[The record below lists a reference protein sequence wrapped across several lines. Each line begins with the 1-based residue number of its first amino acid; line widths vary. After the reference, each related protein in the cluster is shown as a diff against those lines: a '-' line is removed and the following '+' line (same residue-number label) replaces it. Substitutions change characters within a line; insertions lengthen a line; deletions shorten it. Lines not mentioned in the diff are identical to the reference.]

1 MLDPKI
7 KLLQL
12 RKLKHNHGLIA
23 MLNGPLLSKGGA
35 QTKLYTDQI
44 TKQINHAAEEFN
56 WSPPPRARMA
66 VSFRF
71 FSDQYD
77 APEIYSLVKYYLD
90 LLQGPVFKDDRQVQ
104 YIDASIWR
112 STPKTDKASSRLY
125 VYVRRLS
132 EYSRLLDLCAESDA
146 FRKEN
151 GSPIIHHH
159 LIDQEHWDDADKQCD
174 LLRCNRIMAYDVPHH
189 NNPFLKEFVIDFNKH
204 HPLIFD
210 FGSLPKRG
218 QSKQFKEE
226 IGSSLSKLITNYL
239 RSNKILVPV
248 EFDVQVPKSAAALT
262 KDLDNIMITIC
273 SEAKKHLIDPKLFIN
288 GYRIYVAD
296 RLDADGDSGLQVK
309 LLPAGEIESY
319 NDRIEK
325 AIESLEETL
334 IDRM

>member
-1 MLDPKI
+1 MLI
-7 KLLQL
+7 S
-12 RKLKHNHGLIA
+12 NAI
-23 MLNGPLLSKGGA
+23 
-35 QTKLYTDQI
+35 
-44 TKQINHAAEEFN
+44 F
-56 WSPPPRARMA
+56 
-66 VSFRF
+66 
-71 FSDQYD
+71 
-77 APEIYSLVKYYLD
+77 
-90 LLQGPVFKDDRQVQ
+90 
-104 YIDASIWR
+104 
-112 STPKTDKASSRLY
+112 
-125 VYVRRLS
+125 
-132 EYSRLLDLCAESDA
+132 
-146 FRKEN
+146 
-151 GSPIIHHH
+151 GS
-159 LIDQEHWDDADKQCD
+159 
-174 LLRCNRIMAYDVPHH
+174 CNRIMAYDVPHH